1 MTDPTSG
8 WNRLGAALASGPG
21 LGAFALLAAVA
32 LAAMILFRPQ
42 IARLLD
48 RTVVLRVL
56 GVYLLALP
64 GRPRRDGRDG
74 QGGGDRA
81 GSLRVSAAQAP
92 KRREE
97 APPPPPPDA

>member
-1 MTDPTSG
+1 MTTDPTSG

-64 GRPRRDGRDG
+64 CRPRRDR
-74 QGGGDRA
+74 GDRA
-81 GSLRVSAAQAP
+81 
-92 KRREE
+92 RRRGEP
-97 APPPPPPDA
+97 PPPPPPDA